1 MFNHLKE
8 YNTAHSPSNNLKI
21 HLKALIERRY
31 NLAFA
36 VSGERLCST
45 IVYLKMR
52 NALSG
57 TGITMTRLFG
67 RASSLMCT
75 RKADGK
81 ICKSQ

>member
-1 MFNHLKE
+1 M
-8 YNTAHSPSNNLKI
+8 
-21 HLKALIERRY
+21 ERRY

-52 NALSG
+52 KALSY

-81 ICKSQ
+81 ICKSQYEREIGFFPIVPNTCSY